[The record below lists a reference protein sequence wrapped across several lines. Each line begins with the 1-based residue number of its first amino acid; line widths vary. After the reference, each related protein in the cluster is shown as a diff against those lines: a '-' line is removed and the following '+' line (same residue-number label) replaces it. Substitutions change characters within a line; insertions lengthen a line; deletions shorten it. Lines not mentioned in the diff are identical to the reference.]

1 MEMKISDELNEE
13 VIKQKNERIKR
24 GQNRLLIGFAIVFF
38 LGYVFFFSSN
48 LWMPRS
54 YEDIRIT
61 PLGSTVEANDRKIT
75 LLEWTYSEEQHLM
88 EVMIDIS
95 NASVDGIDQYK
106 WSALDRNEGM
116 CEVEPVIESSNF
128 AVLHL
133 KRVPTR
139 WTEISLRIDADSSIA
154 EQNTAS
160 FQTIR
165 LYTSKR
171 AVDTVPTIEMKTE
184 KEYRI
189 TACDLKIENCNTKID
204 QLSAEILELK
214 QKAANADDRIAEL
227 EEELTYQTDSEK
239 TDTFAQIS
247 TLQST
252 KSSTLSDIQSRES
265 EIKEQL
271 EKIEKQKELKA
282 SIQEGA

>member
-24 GQNRLLIGFAIVFF
+24 GQNRLLIGFAVVFF

-75 LLEWTYSEEQHLM
+75 LLSWTYSEQEHMM
-88 EVMIDIS
+88 EVMLDIS

-106 WSALDRNEGM
+106 WSALDRNEGI
-116 CEVEPVIESSNF
+116 CQVEPVIESGNF

-139 WTEISLRIDADSSIA
+139 WTEISLRIDADASVA
-154 EQNTAS
+154 DQNTAN

-165 LYTSKR
+165 LYTSRR
-171 AVDTVPTIEMKTE
+171 AVETVPAIEIKTE

-189 TACDLKIENCNTKID
+189 IACDLKIESCNQKID
-204 QLSAEILELK
+204 QISEEILELK
-214 QKAANADDRIAEL
+214 QKAANAEDRIAEL
-227 EEELTYQTDSEK
+227 EEELNYQTESEK
-239 TDTFAQIS
+239 ADTLAQIS
-247 TLQST
+247 NLRSS
-252 KSSTLSDIQSRES
+252 KSSSLSDIQSREN

-271 EKIEKQKELKA
+271 ERIEKQEELKA